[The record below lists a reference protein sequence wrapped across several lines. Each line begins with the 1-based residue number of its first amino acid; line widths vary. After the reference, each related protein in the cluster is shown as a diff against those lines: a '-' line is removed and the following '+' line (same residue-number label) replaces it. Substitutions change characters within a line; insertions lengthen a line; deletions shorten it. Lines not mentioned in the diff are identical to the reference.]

1 MGNAFCSS
9 QTGFSFSKFKNQAS
23 SVFPKAGVNEDLTSS
38 DAYGFAKTRMPYEGV
53 ASCPVSFPLH
63 ANFHTSDPSQPG
75 HAACAPEL
83 GLWPEV
89 TDG

>member
-1 MGNAFCSS
+1 MVSLK
-9 QTGFSFSKFKNQAS
+9 TEAS
-23 SVFPKAGVNEDLTSS
+23 AVFLQAGVNEDLMSR

-53 ASCPVSFPLH
+53 ASCPVSTPLH
-63 ANFHTSDPSQPG
+63 ANFHTSGPSQPG

-83 GLWPEV
+83 GLWPAV